1 MKKVFKVDGINCQNC
16 ANLITSSL
24 NDDYDDLNID
34 MSKSP
39 KEVSA
44 TLNDEQVAKFKEVLE
59 ELGFR
64 VIEEVK

>member
-1 MKKVFKVDGINCQNC
+1 MKRVFKVDGINCQNC

-24 NDDYDDLNID
+24 NDDYEDLNID

-39 KEVSA
+39 KEVCV
-44 TLNDEQVAKFKEVLE
+44 TLDESRVQEFIDGLE
-59 ELGFR
+59 ELGFS